1 MMENNT
7 FEQSLKD
14 LENIVLEL
22 EKGEMSL
29 DDSIKNFEKGIELS
43 RECSKKLEEAEKKIN
58 VLVSTENGVE
68 EKTFAVTE

>member
-1 MMENNT
+1 MENNT

-14 LENIVLEL
+14 LEKIVLEL

-29 DDSIKNFEKGIELS
+29 DDSISSFEKGIALS
-43 RECSKKLEEAEKKIN
+43 RECSKKLDEAEKKIN
-58 VLVSTENGVE
+58 VLVSAENGLE

>member
-29 DDSIKNFEKGIELS
+29 DDSIKKFEKGIELS

>member
-58 VLVSTENGVE
+58 VLVSTENGLE

>member
-1 MMENNT
+1 MENNT

-14 LENIVLEL
+14 LEKIVLEL

-29 DDSIKNFEKGIELS
+29 DDSISSFEKGIALS
-43 RECSKKLEEAEKKIN
+43 RECSKKLDEAEKKIN
-58 VLVSTENGVE
+58 VLVSTENGLE

>member
-22 EKGEMSL
+22 EKGEMTL

-58 VLVSTENGVE
+58 VLVSTENGLE
-68 EKTFAVTE
+68 EKTFAATE

>member
-1 MMENNT
+1 MENNT